1 MSARTFRELL
11 PSYSR
16 IIGLCGSIAS
26 GKSHAREHLATL
38 GAVTIDADKLG
49 HRAYEKG
56 SLCFGQ
62 LVTAFSSDILSPDGE
77 FASYRPICRLPDHW
91 RRCIAHPD
99 NADGFVQGRL
109 IVERLAR
116 KCLGSLRT
124 SFASTAS
131 CGLRWRRLSSKSSG
145 ALLRSLLLQAHPLR
159 VRSSASWKQ
168 HS

>member
-1 MSARTFRELL
+1 MSVRTFRELL

-56 SLCFGQ
+56 SACFGQ

-77 FASYRPICRLPDHW
+77 FVSCRSICRLPVRW
-91 RRCIAHPD
+91 RRIALLVSI
-99 NADGFVQGRL
+99 DGSVQGRL

-116 KCLGSLRT
+116 RCLGCQQT

-131 CGLRWRRLSSKSSG
+131 CGPRWRRLSSKNSG
-145 ALLRSLLLQAHPLR
+145 ALLRTPLLQEHLLR